1 MAAPPI
7 AKDYWRLPE
16 NATMRDVLYAV
27 RSDETTHRF
36 VNHSLGNLDPND
48 VNPPAIREPD
58 MHVKGATI
66 EYAPLAFR

>member
-7 AKDYWRLPE
+7 AKDYWRLSK
-16 NATMRDVLYAV
+16 NATIRDVLYAV

-48 VNPPAIREPD
+48 FDPFAIREPD
-58 MHVKGATI
+58 MHVKGGTI
-66 EYAPLAFR
+66 EYALSSF

>member
-16 NATMRDVLYAV
+16 NATMKDVLYPV

-36 VNHSLGNLDPND
+36 VNHSLGNLDHNG
-48 VNPPAIREPD
+48 VNPLAIREPD
-58 MHVKGATI
+58 THVKGGVI
-66 EYAPLAFR
+66 EYPVR